1 MRLGVVFPHT
11 EIGCAPEVTA
21 SFAQAS
27 EDLGYD
33 YLTVFDHVLGAEFS
47 DRDPPLHGL
56 WDESSMFH
64 DPFVLFGYLAGVT
77 SRIEFVT
84 GILVLPQRQTALVAK
99 QAAVVDVLSHG
110 RLRLGVG
117 VGWNYVEF
125 EGLGAD
131 FHDRGRRLEEQVN
144 VIRKLWTEPVVNYRG
159 VDHRLDRVGIRP
171 LPDRSIPVWFGG
183 FRDDALQRAARIGD
197 GFIVAGPAA
206 DVSGRVAQ
214 LHQMLESNGR
224 DPRDFGIDVIEQYQ
238 PDLRKL
244 EHSIRE
250 RIRVGAT
257 HLTLRTLGAG
267 LDTAEAHLDAMESCT
282 QVFRRITAY

>member
-1 MRLGVVFPHT
+1 
-11 EIGCAPEVTA
+11 
-21 SFAQAS
+21 
-27 EDLGYD
+27 
-33 YLTVFDHVLGAEFS
+33 
-47 DRDPPLHGL
+47 
-56 WDESSMFH
+56 
-64 DPFVLFGYLAGVT
+64 
-77 SRIEFVT
+77 
-84 GILVLPQRQTALVAK
+84 
-99 QAAVVDVLSHG
+99 
-110 RLRLGVG
+110 